1 MAVVICDGINQRVQS
16 RSGIAHRLNDDPT
29 VFLSNIYGL
38 IYLKV
43 SGFEHIGGQPDGRA
57 VSPSSNRTL
66 HYCLHVSTKKIQG

>member
-1 MAVVICDGINQRVQS
+1 
-16 RSGIAHRLNDDPT
+16 
-29 VFLSNIYGL
+29 
-38 IYLKV
+38 V